1 MVNLTGS
8 RATEETGTLSLTN
21 ICKGVSKLTEVGQYT
36 LNTSG
41 VIPWARI
48 PG

>member
-1 MVNLTGS
+1 MVTLTGS
-8 RATEETGTLSLTN
+8 RATKETGVCPLD
-21 ICKGVSKLTEVGQYT
+21 ICEGVSKLTEVGQYT

-41 VIPWARI
+41 VISWARI